1 MNLLL
6 PSVLKEL
13 YFKTSRL
20 SRQVFWSVFA
30 ALNLVFAFH
39 TAQFLWGNHDWM
51 KVYGAFKLNQSFYTK
66 HLIDRFFE
74 SNFMLPVANN
84 LIGFS
89 SSH

>member
-20 SRQVFWSVFA
+20 SRQVFWSVFV

-51 KVYGAFKLNQSFYTK
+51 KVYGAFKLNQSFYTNISSTGFLK
-66 HLIDRFFE
+66 AILCSQSQTI
-74 SNFMLPVANN
+74 SSA
-84 LIGFS
+84 FS